1 MPRISALLAAAA
13 ILGVAAP
20 RTRADVEH
28 PAHAAPAADPPI
40 DEEKLFA
47 CTKADAHFAVN
58 LKPDVELKDL
68 VTWAMG
74 FTCKRFLYGSAL
86 AARTAKVTMVTPG
99 AMSARDAWGMFEIAL
114 HSMGLTAVDKGA
126 VIEILESP
134 TVKDEALR
142 IAHTFPDGG
151 ADVVRV
157 LLRPEH
163 VDVADL
169 AAALEL
175 VRSKNGV
182 VSPLPKLRAL
192 LVTDDAD
199 HVARMRPLVD
209 ALDRPAAGDSIYA
222 IPLRHVDAT
231 SLLATINK
239 MIDTGS
245 PAVGAGA
252 GTGGAP
258 SGAAG
263 GPRVR
268 IVADARTNALFI
280 AGTVADYARVHAI
293 ANAIDVDTG
302 TDNGVH
308 LIRLKHA
315 HAKDLA
321 TTLNAVLTGSTA
333 GGAAGTGTAGARTV
347 PPADQSGASGFSPSG
362 AVRITADE
370 ASNSL
375 LVMASAHDASSLR
388 ALVEDMDAP
397 VQQVYLEALVLEVEA
412 NNDET
417 LGVSWHDMSSGSD
430 GSVSFAGSLGSNLSS
445 VVPATAASSIGFI
458 AGSLG
463 ALLPTKDLLGQTIP
477 SYGYLLAAGVQSK
490 RVDVLASP
498 HLLTID
504 NHLAKISVGENV
516 PYHTSSGGTTVGG
529 TVLGSTVAR
538 QPLALTL
545 SITPHVAPA
554 PPEMASADREVA
566 LDIDLEDSEMPTA
579 STSSSVDLDPV
590 WKDRSLVT
598 SVVLHDEETL
608 VLGGLVD
615 ERTSETED
623 KIPIL
628 GDIPIL
634 GHLFKQT
641 TKSRQKSNL
650 LVLITPHVISDS
662 AEGRDILARRMRER
676 DEFVNAASDL
686 EKRVWAPEM
695 RPEKM
700 RGLVADIDANVRQI
714 ERERAELDAAA
725 RPHGVTPG
733 RIDPPADAPEPAAD
747 APASAPPPP

>member
-1 MPRISALLAAAA
+1 MPRPHALAAAV
-13 ILGVAAP
+13 ILCAAAP
-20 RTRADVEH
+20 RLARADVEH
-28 PAHAAPAADPPI
+28 PAHATPPAPDLATD
-40 DEEKLFA
+40 DEKLFA
-47 CTKADAHFAVN
+47 CTKPDARFAVN

-74 FTCKRFLYGSAL
+74 FSCKRFLYSSAL
-86 AARTAKVTMVTPG
+86 AARTAKVTMITPG
-99 AMSARDAWGMFEIAL
+99 AMSAPDAWRLFEIAL
-114 HSMGLTAVDKGA
+114 HSMGLTAVAKGP
-126 VIEILESP
+126 VLEIIESP
-134 TVKDEALR
+134 LVKEEALA
-142 IAHTFPDGG
+142 IARTFPDGG
-151 ADVVRV
+151 AGVVRL

-163 VDVADL
+163 VDVSDL

-192 LVTDDAD
+192 LVTDDAE
-199 HVARMRPLVD
+199 HVARMRPLVT
-209 ALDRPAAGDSIYA
+209 ALDQPADGESIYA
-222 IPLRHVDAT
+222 IPLAHVDAAA
-231 SLLATINK
+231 LLATLNK
-239 MIDTGS
+239 MIDTG
-245 PAVGAGA
+245 PAVGGTAGPA
-252 GTGGAP
+252 
-258 SGAAG
+258 GAAG
-263 GPRVR
+263 AAAGPPRLR
-268 IVADARTNALFI
+268 IVADARTNALFV
-280 AGTVADYARVHAI
+280 AGTVADYARVKAL
-293 ANAIDVDTG
+293 AAAIDVDTG

-321 TTLNAVLTGSTA
+321 TTLNAVLGN
-333 GGAAGTGTAGARTV
+333 GAAATSGTSGARNIA
-347 PPADQSGASGFSPSG
+347 PPEVGGASGFAPTG

-417 LGVSWHDMSSGSD
+417 LGVSWHDLKSGSD
-430 GSVSFAGSLGSNLSS
+430 GSASFAGSLGTNLSS
-445 VVPATAASSIGFI
+445 VVPKTAATSVGLI
-458 AGSLG
+458 AGTLG
-463 ALLPTKDLLGQTIP
+463 KLLPTSDLLGQTIP
-477 SYGYLLAAGVQSK
+477 SYGFLLAAGVQSK

-516 PYHTSSGGTTVGG
+516 PYHTST
-529 TVLGSTVAR
+529 GSTTTGGIALGPTVSR

-545 SITPHVAPA
+545 SITPHIAPA
-554 PPEMASADREVA
+554 PPEVAGVDREVA
-566 LDIDLEDSEMPTA
+566 LDIDLQDSEMPTS
-579 STSSSVDLDPV
+579 STAGSVDLDPV

-615 ERTSETED
+615 ERTSEIVD

-634 GHLFKQT
+634 GNLFKQT

-650 LVLITPHVISDS
+650 LVLITPHVIADS

-676 DEFVNAASDL
+676 DEFVNAAADL
-686 EKRVWAPEM
+686 AKRIWEPEQ

-700 RGLVADIDANVRQI
+700 RGLVADIDANVRQVD
-714 ERERAELDAAA
+714 RERAELDAAA
-725 RPHGVTPG
+725 RPHGVPPG
-733 RIDPPADAPEPAAD
+733 RIDPPVEPTPD
-747 APASAPPPP
+747 APAAP

>member
-1 MPRISALLAAAA
+1 MFRTSALLVAAAV
-13 ILGVAAP
+13 LGAAAP
-20 RTRADVEH
+20 RAHADIEH
-28 PAHAAPAADPPI
+28 PAHATPAETDPPI
-40 DEEKLFA
+40 DEDKLFA
-47 CTKADAHFAVN
+47 CTKPDAKFAVN

-74 FTCKRFLYGSAL
+74 FSCKRFLYGSAL
-86 AARTAKVTMVTPG
+86 AARTAKVTMITPG
-99 AMSARDAWGMFEIAL
+99 AMSPRDAWGLFEIAL
-114 HSMGLTAVDKGA
+114 HSMGLTAVDKGR
-126 VIEILESP
+126 VLEIVESP
-134 TVKDEALR
+134 TAKDEAIS
-142 IAHTFPDGG
+142 IARTFPDGG
-151 ADVVRV
+151 AGVVRV

-163 VDVADL
+163 VDVSDL

-175 VRSKNGV
+175 VKSKNGV

-209 ALDRPAAGDSIYA
+209 ALDRPAAGESVYA
-222 IPLRHVDAT
+222 IPLQHVDAA
-231 SLLATINK
+231 SLLTTLNK
-239 MIDTGS
+239 ILDTGAPGS
-245 PAVGAGA
+245 SASSAP
-252 GTGGAP
+252 GGA
-258 SGAAG
+258 SGAAAAASG
-263 GPRVR
+263 GPRLR
-268 IVADARTNALFI
+268 IVADARTNALFV
-280 AGTVADYARVHAI
+280 AGTVADYARVKAL

-315 HAKDLA
+315 KAKDLA
-321 TTLNAVLTGSTA
+321 TTLNAVLTGN
-333 GGAAGTGTAGARTV
+333 GGAATAAG
-347 PPADQSGASGFSPSG
+347 QSGSRSVVPAADTSGGGGFAPTG

-375 LVMASAHDASSLR
+375 LVMASAHDASALR

-417 LGVSWHDMSSGSD
+417 LGVSWHDTASGSN
-430 GSVSFAGSLGSNLSS
+430 GSAIFGGSQGSQGTLQSI
-445 VVPATAASSIGFI
+445 VPSTAASSIGLI
-458 AGSLG
+458 GGTLGS
-463 ALLPTKDLLGQTIP
+463 LLPTNSVLGQTIP
-477 SYGYLLAAGVQSK
+477 SYGLLFAASIQSQ

-498 HLLTID
+498 HVLTID

-516 PYHTSSGGTTVGG
+516 PYHTSTGGTTVGG
-529 TVLGSTVAR
+529 QVLGPSVAR

-554 PPEMASADREVA
+554 PPEMASSDREVA
-566 LDIDLEDSEMPTA
+566 LDIDLEDSEIPTSA
-579 STSSSVDLDPV
+579 APGSVDLDPV

-615 ERTSETED
+615 EETSETAE

-641 TKSRQKSNL
+641 TTTRKKSNL

-662 AEGRDILARRMRER
+662 DEGRAILARRMRER
-676 DEFVNAASDL
+676 DEFVSAAKDL
-686 EKRVWAPEM
+686 ERRVWEPEL

-700 RGLVADIDANVRQI
+700 RGLVADIDANVRQVD
-714 ERERAELDAAA
+714 RERAELDAAM

-733 RIDPPADAPEPAAD
+733 QIDPPADPPAE
-747 APASAPPPP
+747 APPPAP